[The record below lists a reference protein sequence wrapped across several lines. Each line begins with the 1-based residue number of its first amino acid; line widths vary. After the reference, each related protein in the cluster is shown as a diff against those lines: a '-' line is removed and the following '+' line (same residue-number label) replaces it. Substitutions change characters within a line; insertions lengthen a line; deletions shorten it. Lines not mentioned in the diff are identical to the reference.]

1 MTETV
6 VQEES
11 ITALKAA
18 SLDSLN
24 RRMLRILRAAC
35 VCPLAQLHGLL
46 PIAQVLNNVQRKND
60 CGSTY
65 GLNVLAHW
73 P

>member
-1 MTETV
+1 MKHNKSLKV
-6 VQEES
+6 VPRFAS
-11 ITALKAA
+11 
-18 SLDSLN
+18 SLDSFSLG
-24 RRMLRILRAAC
+24 MLRILRPALR
-35 VCPLAQLHGLL
+35 CPLALLHGLL
-46 PIAQVLNNVQRKND
+46 PIAQVSMNVQRKND

>member
-1 MTETV
+1 MPNK
-6 VQEES
+6 
-11 ITALKAA
+11 ALKVCS
-18 SLDSLN
+18 SLRFVTDSFSLG
-24 RRMLRILRAAC
+24 MLRILCPAFH
-35 VCPLAQLHGLL
+35 CPLALLHGLL